1 MSCPSTVSHLIK
13 QLLNYS
19 GRPRRLMVLR
29 LELRPS
35 WETFV
40 CAAHCPGTH
49 RHCRRLVG
57 WKAGKH
63 SPEQSIT
70 AELVHRQTDLHCTPG
85 KCSPFPCAAPQTSD
99 LPPGFC
105 SPLRHGSCEETAP
118 QFTSILPGQVQ
129 TLPNVQFRQLG
140 AVCSCS
146 SGVIHTSAEEGLN
159 FITGLTTHL
168 L

>member
-1 MSCPSTVSHLIK
+1 MLLGSLDSVQSSCGTMDIIANMSCPSTVSHLIK

-19 GRPRRLMVLR
+19 GRPRRLMALR

-85 KCSPFPCAAPQTSD
+85 KCSPFPRAAPQTSD

-105 SPLRHGSCEETAP
+105 SPLRHGSCEETP
-118 QFTSILPGQVQ
+118 LSLQVSYQ
-129 TLPNVQFRQLG
+129 GRFRPSQMFSSDNWVLCVVA
-140 AVCSCS
+140 AV
-146 SGVIHTSAEEGLN
+146 V
-159 FITGLTTHL
+159 
-168 L
+168 